1 MCFVNLAC
9 VGSQKC
15 ESKKKSD
22 QQKNGSK
29 LILIKKSYFFEAV
42 APQF

>member
-15 ESKKKSD
+15 ERKKNVINK
-22 QQKNGSK
+22 KNGSK